1 MKHQSLKENHL
12 FRMTYRKGGRKSADT
27 VTVYVL
33 KDKAARLLRK
43 QNPMKET
50 VNRIGI
56 SASKK
61 VGGAVQRNRAKRII
75 REAYRKIDREYGI
88 KKGYLIVICP
98 RKKCTEIKLADA
110 FSDLYGSL
118 LKIGILAESGENDAS
133 ASESV
138 PRDEES

>member
-1 MKHQSLKENHL
+1 MKYYTIKENHL
-12 FRMTYRKGGRKSADT
+12 YHKTFRNGNSC
-27 VTVYVL
+27 VTGTMAVYVL
-33 KDKAARLLRK
+33 RDKKANILKKENPRK
-43 QNPMKET
+43 EKY
-50 VNRIGI
+50 NRIGI
-56 SASKK
+56 QASKK

-138 PRDEES
+138 PRDDES